1 MLSGVPTASP
11 PGRKVVSR
19 AVLEP
24 SSGPKPAVRSLEA
37 MATPGQAVS
46 TSRRLCPGG
55 GRCPPRN
62 FPGTRQPPPR
72 NTGQNGGHERDPTR
86 GPAAGGRG
94 RAQHPRA
101 AVGQPAPGR
110 VRGGHDHRRPG
121 GPGRGPAAPPRPGR
135 AGRDA
140 ARPGRLRRGPPAAL
154 GRHPDPGAVPHR
166 QGRHRGQGDRPDHR
180 RRRLRGQAV
189 QPGGGDRPH
198 PGRAPPGPLQRAA
211 PAPDP
216 AARGRPG
223 AGRGEPRGLAGR
235 PPGPALPDRVQAAAL
250 PDDQR
255 RPGAVQGPD
264 PRLRLELRL
273 PGRLQHRRVVR
284 VLPAPQGRR
293 GRAPADPHHPQR
305 RLRPAPARPM
315 TVAPLAAGRQLLA
328 RTPLQVKLI
337 AAVLALV
344 TVALLLI
351 GLASGAALRGYLVG
365 RLDDQ
370 LEQVADRFSH
380 DEERFGPGP
389 AGGPGHRPPSPYL
402 VQRRGSNGQVT
413 DNIPADSLD
422 EGQHQ
427 PRLPSDAAWFQAH
440 AGRPA
445 TVPATSGGGHWR
457 VLVQPT
463 GDGDS
468 VVVAASLAGIEA
480 TTRQLRL
487 IDLGVSL
494 VVLAVL
500 AGVGAAI
507 VRASLRPLVEIEQ
520 TARAIAAGD
529 LTRRVPDRD
538 PRTEVGRLGRAL
550 NTMLAQI
557 ESAFGA
563 RAASEASARRSEDR
577 MRRFVAD
584 ASHELRTP
592 LTTIRGFAELYRQ
605 GAARDPAELDRL
617 MRRIEDQAARM
628 GLLVEDLLLLA
639 RLDTQRPLD
648 RQPVDLLALAA
659 DAVNDARAVAPDR
672 RIELVLGGDD
682 GDPSTPLVV
691 LGDEAR
697 LRQVLANLVGNALRH
712 TPAGSPVE
720 VRVGEAALDGR
731 PGAALEVVDHGP
743 GLTPEQTERVFERFY
758 RADPARSGADGGAG
772 LGLSIVAALVA
783 VHGGTVQVDSV
794 PGRGARFRV
803 VLPLAPDAG

>member
-37 MATPGQAVS
+37 MGTPGQAVS
-46 TSRRLCPGG
+46 TSWRLCPGG
-55 GRCPPRN
+55 GRRPPRN
-62 FPGTRQPPPR
+62 FPGTCQPPPR
-72 NTGQNGGHERDPTR
+72 NTGQNGGHEREPTR

-110 VRGGHDHRRPG
+110 VRGGHGRRRAG
-121 GPGRGPAAPPRPGR
+121 GAGRGAAAPPRPGR
-135 AGRDA
+135 ARRDA
-140 ARPGRLRRGPPAAL
+140 ARPGRLRRGPQAAL

-180 RRRLRGQAV
+180 RRRLRDQAV

-198 PGRAPPGPLQRAA
+198 PGRAAPGPLHRAA

-235 PPGPALPDRVQAAAL
+235 QAGAALTDRVQAAAL
-250 PDDQR
+250 SDDQR

-264 PRLRLELRL
+264 PRPRLELRL
-273 PGRLQHRRVVR
+273 PGRLQHRRVLR
-284 VLPAPQGRR
+284 VVPAPQGRR
-293 GRAPADPHHPQR
+293 GRAPADPHQPQR
-305 RLRPAPARPM
+305 RLRPAAARPM
-315 TVAPLAAGRQLLA
+315 TLRPLAAGRQLAA

-351 GLASGAALRGYLVG
+351 GLASGAALRGFLVG

-370 LEQVADRFSH
+370 LERVADQFSR
-380 DEERFGPGP
+380 DEGRFGGPG
-389 AGGPGHRPPSPYL
+389 GGPGHGPPSPYL
-402 VQRRGSNGQVT
+402 VQRRGSNGEIT

-422 EGQHQ
+422 EGQQ
-427 PRLPSDAAWFQAH
+427 PPRLPSDAAWLQAH
-440 AGRPA
+440 AGRAA
-445 TVPATSGGGHWR
+445 TVPATVGGGHWR
-457 VLVQPT
+457 VVVQPT

-468 VVVAASLAGIEA
+468 VVVAASLDGIDSTLA
-480 TTRQLRL
+480 SLRR
-487 IDLGVSL
+487 IDLVVSL
-494 VVLAVL
+494 VVLLVL

-605 GAARDPAELDRL
+605 GGARDPAELDRL
-617 MRRIEDQAARM
+617 MRRIEGQAAQM

-639 RLDTQRPLD
+639 RLDQQRPLD
-648 RQPVDLLALAA
+648 RRPVDLLALAA
-659 DAVNDARAVAPDR
+659 EAVNDARAVAPDR
-672 RIELVLGGDD
+672 QIELVLGGED
-682 GDPSTPLVV
+682 GENDSALVV
-691 LGDEAR
+691 LGDDQR
-697 LRQVLANLVGNALRH
+697 LRQVLANLVNNALAH

-720 VRVGEAALDGR
+720 VRVGVSSLDGR
-731 PGAALEVVDHGP
+731 PSAAVEVVDHGP
-743 GLTPEQTERVFERFY
+743 GLSPEQAERVFERFY
-758 RADPARSGADGGAG
+758 RADPARSHPDGGTG

-783 VHGGTVQVDSV
+783 VHGGTVQVDSI

-803 VLPLAPDAG
+803 VLPLAPDAAG